1 MERLQRLEISK
12 GYVGLLKEAED
23 LRYAATHDA
32 SPSSANL
39 SQHSKQALSSI
50 QSDPPTAIEPYSRL
64 RSIVVSL
71 KEAQPAA
78 EGAAPHLVDYTEK
91 LASALREQLKKFLG
105 DRLKKTLASLKW
117 PTREM
122 NITDRLL
129 DEWRAD
135 VELLLDLQT
144 PCGPFSYESSEEDI
158 LTTTHR
164 ELPHRDTLISNQESE
179 PPVLFPLEVMVN
191 PLDLR
196 FKYHFSG
203 DKPTNRLDKV
213 WMKSTDSLNHGF

>member
-1 MERLQRLEISK
+1 MVL
-12 GYVGLLKEAED
+12 
-23 LRYAATHDA
+23 
-32 SPSSANL
+32 
-39 SQHSKQALSSI
+39 
-50 QSDPPTAIEPYSRL
+50 
-64 RSIVVSL
+64 L

-91 LASALREQLKKFLG
+91 LASALREQLKTFFG

-122 NITDRLL
+122 NITDTLL
-129 DEWRAD
+129 DQWRAD

-144 PCGPFSYESSEEDI
+144 PYGAFPYASDEDDK
-158 LTTTHR
+158 LTVVYR
-164 ELPHRDTLISNQESE
+164 ELPHRDTLISNQGSE

-213 WMKSTDSLNHGF
+213 WNGSGSLLNMASNELDSPSTSSRI

>member
-1 MERLQRLEISK
+1 M
-12 GYVGLLKEAED
+12 
-23 LRYAATHDA
+23 
-32 SPSSANL
+32 
-39 SQHSKQALSSI
+39 
-50 QSDPPTAIEPYSRL
+50 
-64 RSIVVSL
+64 VSL

-91 LASALREQLKKFLG
+91 LASALREQLKTFFG
-105 DRLKKTLASLKW
+105 DRLKKTLGSLKW

-122 NITDRLL
+122 NITDTLL
-129 DEWRAD
+129 DQWRAD

-144 PCGPFSYESSEEDI
+144 PCGPFPYASGEEDN
-158 LTTTHR
+158 LTVVYR
-164 ELPHRDTLISNQESE
+164 ELPHRDTLISNQDSE
-179 PPVLFPLEVMVN
+179 PPVLFPLEVMVH

-213 WMKSTDSLNHGF
+213 CNCPTHL